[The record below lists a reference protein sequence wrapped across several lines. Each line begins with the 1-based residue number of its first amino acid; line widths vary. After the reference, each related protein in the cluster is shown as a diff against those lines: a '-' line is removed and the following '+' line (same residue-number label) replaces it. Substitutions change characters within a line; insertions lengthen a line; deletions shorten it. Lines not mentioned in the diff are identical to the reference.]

1 MVLGETYKP
10 VSPRAKPPEEAIIP
24 LKKPINGND
33 TFAIKYTFSFLAAV
47 CSETSRS
54 FCYVTFLFS

>member
-10 VSPRAKPPEEAIIP
+10 VRPKASPEVEELSLERLKAKPANE
-24 LKKPINGND
+24 ND

-47 CSETSRS
+47 CAETS
-54 FCYVTFLFS
+54 TN